1 MTIHWDVLLGV
12 FVVSFGSTIAVVV
25 LVTLGLLGLS
35 ARTAPV
41 GRSDAPT
48 RPARFTTRDGNGR
61 GRGLPGRRR
70 ADRAGRAL
78 GDRRTVGVTGP
89 AARPGP

>member
-48 RPARFTTRDGNGR
+48 RPALVTPAMGTAVAVACLVAAALIVLV
-61 GRGLPGRRR
+61 GLW
-70 ADRAGRAL
+70 AI
-78 GDRRTVGVTGP
+78 V
-89 AARPGP
+89 AR